1 MVTNPHTQ
9 VTDEPL
15 LTCHHNTLCSATSDA
30 KTVVKLCPNKK
41 NTTLRAPMMTAAAL
55 NMSNTILSIEKL
67 KQWKLFHVNVTVAWP
82 SRPVLNFL

>member
-9 VTDEPL
+9 VTDEPF

-30 KTVVKLCPNKK
+30 KTVVKLCPTK
-41 NTTLRAPMMTAAAL
+41 NTQPSRVPMTAAAL
-55 NMSNTILSIEKL
+55 NMSNTILGIEKL
-67 KQWKLFHVNVTVAWP
+67 KKQWKLFHVNVAVARP